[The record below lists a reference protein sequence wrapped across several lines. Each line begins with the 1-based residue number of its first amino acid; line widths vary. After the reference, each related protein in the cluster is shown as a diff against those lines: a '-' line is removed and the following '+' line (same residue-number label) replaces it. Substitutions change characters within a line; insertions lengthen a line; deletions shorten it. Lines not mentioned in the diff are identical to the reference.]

1 MRFGP
6 GGVPFESKKRD
17 SLSGIEYCRKIDLGA
32 MELEFVQG
40 VRMNV
45 ELAAQCG
52 GLSKKLDV
60 RLSAHAPYFINFL
73 SEKPS
78 TRGLSKH
85 NVLETAK
92 VLSAA
97 GGGRVVF
104 HPAYYGKL
112 EKGEAFKQMVGE
124 LKTVLSEVKKN
135 GFDNAVIAPELTG
148 KRSQWGSLEELIKI
162 TKEIDSSLKTL
173 NPCFDVSHVQARGEN
188 PMRSREDVEIFFE
201 QIKKGLGGTA
211 LKQMHFHAQDVEFTE
226 KGERFHKAVG
236 EGTINW
242 KEFMRALVAFECDG
256 TVICESPILEKDALK
271 LQEMFVKA
279 GGKLS

>member
-6 GGVPFESKKRD
+6 GGVPIGSKKRD
-17 SLSGIEYCRKIDLGA
+17 SLSGIEYCRRVKLGA

-40 VRMNV
+40 VRMSV
-45 ELAAQCG
+45 ELASKCG
-52 GLSKKLDV
+52 ELSKKLDV
-60 RLSAHAPYFINFL
+60 SLSAHAPYFINFL
-73 SEKPS
+73 SEKHS

-85 NVLETAK
+85 NVLETAN
-92 VLSAA
+92 VLNAA

-104 HPAYYGKL
+104 HPAYYGQLSK
-112 EKGEAFKQMVGE
+112 EDAFKQMVSE
-124 LKTVLSEVKKN
+124 LKAVLSETKKN
-135 GFDNAVIAPELTG
+135 GFNNVVIAPELTG
-148 KRSQWGSLEELIKI
+148 KPSQWGSLEELLKV
-162 TKEIDSSLKTL
+162 TKEIDPSLKTL

-188 PMRSREDVEIFFE
+188 AMRSREDVECFFE
-201 QIKKGLGGTA
+201 QIRKGLGRKA

-236 EGTINW
+236 KGTLNW
-242 KEFMRALVAFECDG
+242 KEFMRALVEFECAG
-256 TVICESPILEKDALK
+256 TVICESPVLEKDALK